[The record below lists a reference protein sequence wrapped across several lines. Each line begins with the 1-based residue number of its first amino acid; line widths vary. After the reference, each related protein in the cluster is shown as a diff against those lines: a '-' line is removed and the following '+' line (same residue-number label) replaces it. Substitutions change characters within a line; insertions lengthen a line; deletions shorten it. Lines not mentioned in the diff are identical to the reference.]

1 MINLRAE
8 LIELQKV
15 FDEAISPEESN
26 NNLDMKYSK
35 ISNIINSI
43 QNILEPF
50 LHHQQI
56 YDNTVFLIG
65 PTGVGKS
72 TLLNYITGK
81 DLYFR
86 TYNDKPGIFPMDGEG
101 IAYVGQGE
109 GSTTIVPN
117 IFRASTGD
125 FQNISFID
133 CAGDFDS
140 NGIIPE
146 IINSKIKS
154 IIAQNVKNA
163 KILMVTSQDS
173 ISPSGSYGIIFK
185 NGLEKSAQFLSDI
198 NYFKDSIGLIVS
210 HAGRISNTNKT
221 IESYLKSVSNNPQI
235 LKYKPAIENLIQH
248 NRIATFSKYS
258 DEIEENNLYTP
269 PTWNLD
275 QRNKIIDLI
284 RNMTFKSIPK
294 GLFNYSSS
302 VEVREQMSIAFEIV
316 KTKAAS
322 LLQFSVEQAL
332 HDKLIIRATELKHFV
347 NFVEEKVCH
356 KQNTSL
362 TDYFNHLNYHN
373 FLKLLISEGI
383 KKLSQELEFLASFT
397 KPNNQTQQV
406 KENWGTLIDANSLF
420 KNILDETK
428 IIIHEADEL
437 FSSFVEKTK
446 IVTIGCFGE
455 NSKNIK
461 TLFAELFNAYKNKA
475 NIESNK
481 NNDKYYFYD
490 TEKKFIGFKSESYT
504 EEQLYSDKEPYT
516 ETVPYEDVEHY
527 TRKMWVNT
535 QTGQKLGYRNEYKHE
550 LEHDPDRKSVFVIK
564 LIRGEIKLQDVPHT
578 RPIIKS
584 KEVTKERDVIKVRT
598 VTKNKEVPEYKDV
611 KVKKFDETKYNEDI
625 NNANTTINNLKLNIS
640 EILSQL
646 KAINITK
653 KCNIS
658 LDLSDKIE
666 NEAKALCFTNLGKY
680 DEIKANFSFLT
691 DEWKYLEYEAQE
703 LSEYESQIIGGNL

>member
-322 LLQFSVEQAL
+322 LLQ
-332 HDKLIIRATELKHFV
+332 
-347 NFVEEKVCH
+347 
-356 KQNTSL
+356 
-362 TDYFNHLNYHN
+362 YFCR
-373 FLKLLISEGI
+373 
-383 KKLSQELEFLASFT
+383 ASFT
-397 KPNNQTQQV
+397 
-406 KENWGTLIDANSLF
+406 
-420 KNILDETK
+420 
-428 IIIHEADEL
+428 
-437 FSSFVEKTK
+437 
-446 IVTIGCFGE
+446 
-455 NSKNIK
+455 
-461 TLFAELFNAYKNKA
+461 
-475 NIESNK
+475 
-481 NNDKYYFYD
+481 
-490 TEKKFIGFKSESYT
+490 
-504 EEQLYSDKEPYT
+504 
-516 ETVPYEDVEHY
+516 
-527 TRKMWVNT
+527 
-535 QTGQKLGYRNEYKHE
+535 
-550 LEHDPDRKSVFVIK
+550 
-564 LIRGEIKLQDVPHT
+564 
-578 RPIIKS
+578 
-584 KEVTKERDVIKVRT
+584 
-598 VTKNKEVPEYKDV
+598 
-611 KVKKFDETKYNEDI
+611 
-625 NNANTTINNLKLNIS
+625 
-640 EILSQL
+640 
-646 KAINITK
+646 
-653 KCNIS
+653 
-658 LDLSDKIE
+658 
-666 NEAKALCFTNLGKY
+666 
-680 DEIKANFSFLT
+680 
-691 DEWKYLEYEAQE
+691 
-703 LSEYESQIIGGNL
+703 